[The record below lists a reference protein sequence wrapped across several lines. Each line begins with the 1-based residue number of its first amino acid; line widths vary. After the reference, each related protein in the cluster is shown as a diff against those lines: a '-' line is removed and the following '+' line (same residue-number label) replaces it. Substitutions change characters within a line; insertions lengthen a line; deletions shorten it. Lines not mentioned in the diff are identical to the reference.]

1 MTKVSDKK
9 MMDKIPLE
17 LQIKGL
23 EKNMGTIVKAL
34 KDLKASFTALEEKV
48 NKSQNEEIQH
58 LVESQ
63 KMLEKVIVENSN
75 AIKRI
80 DDEILK
86 FEIDK
91 AEAAI
96 KGDNKEVEKKDK
108 KCKYYNFDFSERH
121 DHVV

>member
-1 MTKVSDKK
+1 MKKVSVKK

-48 NKSQNEEIQH
+48 HKSQNEEIQH

-63 KMLEKVIVENSN
+63 NILEQVIVENSK

-80 DDEILK
+80 DDETLK
-86 FEIDK
+86 FEIDEAK
-91 AEAAI
+91 ADL
-96 KGDNKEVEKKDK
+96 KGDIKEVEK
-108 KCKYYNFDFSERH
+108 NG
-121 DHVV
+121 

>member
-1 MTKVSDKK
+1 MTTVSDKK
-9 MMDKIPLE
+9 MMDKME

-34 KDLKASFTALEEKV
+34 KDIKAGLTALEEKV

-63 KMLEKVIVENSN
+63 TRLEEVIIENSN

-80 DDEILK
+80 DEEILK

-91 AEAAI
+91 AKADLKDDI
-96 KGDNKEVEKKDK
+96 KEVEKKDK
-108 KCKYYNFDFSERH
+108 NITM
-121 DHVV
+121 VAIANIN